1 MKITNAVKQLAK
13 MWLSG
18 NHNVF
23 LISVVLL
30 AIRIFSIAKPG
41 IAVARSKKFIN
52 RSLRMRERGT
62 LLFLLYTF
70 QNCILKVDNTVL
82 QLTVSSMHIGSLVA
96 HWQKKKKKLPANA
109 GDMDLTPGLL
119 RSLGEGNGNPFK
131 SCLGNPM
138 DRGASWV
145 TVHGVAKSQT

>member
-96 HWQKKKKKLPANA
+96 HW
-109 GDMDLTPGLL
+109 
-119 RSLGEGNGNPFK
+119 
-131 SCLGNPM
+131 
-138 DRGASWV
+138 
-145 TVHGVAKSQT
+145 